1 MKNSHKCNFSVMGE
15 WQKHHQKHHQRDGSF
30 DTIKGTVL
38 LMVFAMMHHQRDGSF
53 DGVCYDVLSVRMLE
67 LIFVAYFCSFFCFF
81 S

>member
-1 MKNSHKCNFSVMGE
+1 MLFLVIGE
-15 WQKHHQKHHQRDGSF
+15 WQKHYYQKHHQRDGF
-30 DTIKGTVL
+30 
-38 LMVFAMMHHQRDGSF
+38 F

>member
-15 WQKHHQKHHQRDGSF
+15 WQKHHH
-30 DTIKGTVL
+30 
-38 LMVFAMMHHQRDGSF
+38 RDGSF

-67 LIFVAYFCSFFCFF
+67 LIFVACFCGLF